1 LEFHF
6 TGHVLDTDRRE
17 LRRGEEPVA
26 VEPQVFDL
34 LVYLIENRG
43 HVVGKGDL
51 IASIWGGRIV
61 SDSTLTSRV
70 NAARKAVGDSG
81 EEQKLIR
88 TIARKGMRFVGEV
101 QTRADHDKL
110 AHGRSTGEARKIAA
124 ILAADVVGYGRLAA
138 ADEERIL
145 ARLRALRSDVID
157 PTIAVHRGRVVKRTG
172 DGLIIEFRSVVDAVR
187 CALEIQGAMVECN
200 AGVPPD
206 KRIAFRVGVHLG
218 DVVEEA
224 DGDLMGDGVNI
235 AARLEGVCEPG
246 ALCLSGAAY
255 EQVRDRMKETFVD
268 LGEKLLKNVGRPVRV
283 YGVAMDRGAGAE
295 PAAPEKRFR
304 LALPDK
310 PSIAVL
316 PFQNMSGDPEQE
328 YFSDG
333 ISEDIITALS
343 KLRWFFVI
351 ARNSSFTYKGKA
363 VHMKQV
369 ADELGVG
376 YVLEGSVRKGGDRVR
391 ITAQLN
397 DVTTGSHIWA
407 ERYDRELADVF
418 QVQDEITEAIVAAI
432 EPQLY
437 AAENFRAQRKPPDSM
452 DAWDLVMRALSHF
465 WRVTR
470 QDNMVAQ
477 ALLEKAI
484 AIDPGYGQASGVLAA
499 SNMFCGHMGWADMTA
514 VTPIAEHAAQ
524 AAIRADGEDP
534 WAHLALGLVYL
545 FAQRRFD
552 DSLAE
557 LELAL
562 RLNPNFS
569 MAQGYFGLAA
579 CYGGH
584 WEEGALAANRAIRLS
599 PRDPLLGIHYGVAS
613 YAQFLGRNYDEA
625 MRLARQGVRERADF
639 VGAHRVLTAAAGMAG
654 QTEVAAASLRELRR
668 AQPNISL
675 AWISKEMP
683 IKLDA
688 EREHYLEGFRRAGLD

>member
-1 LEFHF
+1 MSE
-6 TGHVLDTDRRE
+6 T
-17 LRRGEEPVA
+17 
-26 VEPQVFDL
+26 
-34 LVYLIENRG
+34 
-43 HVVGKGDL
+43 
-51 IASIWGGRIV
+51 
-61 SDSTLTSRV
+61 
-70 NAARKAVGDSG
+70 
-81 EEQKLIR
+81 
-88 TIARKGMRFVGEV
+88 
-101 QTRADHDKL
+101 
-110 AHGRSTGEARKIAA
+110 RKIAA
-124 ILAADVVGYGRLAA
+124 ILVADVVGYSRLAG

-145 ARLRALRSDVID
+145 ARLRALRSDLID
-157 PTIAVHRGRVVKRTG
+157 PTIAIHHGRIVKRTG
-172 DGLIIEFRSVVDAVR
+172 DGSIVEFRSVVDAVR
-187 CALEIQGAMVECN
+187 CAIEVQNAMVDRN
-200 AGVPPD
+200 AGVSENR
-206 KRIAFRVGVHLG
+206 RIVFRIGIHLG
-218 DVVEEA
+218 DVMEES
-224 DGDLMGDGVNI
+224 DGDLMGEGVNI
-235 AARLEGVCEPG
+235 AARLEGICEPG
-246 ALCLSGAAY
+246 AVCLSGAAY
-255 EQVRDRMKETFVD
+255 EQVRDRVRETFID
-268 LGEKLLKNVGRPVRV
+268 LGEKVLKNVERPVRV
-283 YGVAMDRGAGAE
+283 YAAALDRAVGAE
-295 PAAPEKRFR
+295 PATPGKHSG
-304 LALPDK
+304 LSLPDK

-376 YVLEGSVRKGGDRVR
+376 YVLEGSVRKGGNRVR

-397 DVTTGSHIWA
+397 EVTTGSHIWA

-418 QVQDEITEAIVAAI
+418 QVQDEAIVAAI

-437 AAENFRAQRKPPDSM
+437 AAENFRAQRKPPDSL

-470 QDNMVAQ
+470 QDNVVAQ

-484 AIDPGYGQASGVLAA
+484 AIDPDYGQAADVLAA
-499 SNMFCGHMGWADMTA
+499 SHMFCAHMGWADMA
-514 VTPIAEHAAQ
+514 SVASIAENAAL

-534 WAHLALGLVYL
+534 WAHLALGCVHLYSCC
-545 FAQRRFD
+545 FD

-557 LELAL
+557 FELAL

-569 MAQGYFGLAA
+569 FAQGYYGLTLSYCGRWQDA
-579 CYGGH
+579 
-584 WEEGALAANRAIRLS
+584 ALAASRALRLS
-599 PRDPLLGIHYGVAS
+599 PRDPLLAIYNGIAA
-613 YAQFLGRNYDEA
+613 YAQFVGRNYDEA
-625 MRLARQGVRERADF
+625 MRLARQAVRERADF

-675 AWISKEMP
+675 AWIAKEMP